1 LEQCQQANHRQR
13 VSTFLDA
20 RQVEMLDALSRG
32 AKFSG
37 GAKLSYALILHC
49 LVDVLE
55 QLSVD
60 VSGVRSEEELLSR
73 FLKAAREFAT

>member
-1 LEQCQQANHRQR
+1 MRQRQQTDHRQR

-20 RQVEMLDALSRG
+20 SQVELLDTLSRA
-32 AKFSG
+32 AKFTG

-49 LVDVLE
+49 LVDVLG
-55 QLSVD
+55 QMSVD